1 MNLNSSEVEEPRAC
15 YTEWSKSERETQI
28 QYINANVWNLGKYQW
43 THSQGRCR
51 CREWTCGHSG
61 ESSININTLSG
72 ARRRAGEKMLCSTG
86 STIWWSVMTW
96 RGGGRRGCKYNYG
109 WFALLNGRNQHNIV
123 NIKKKKIH
131 WQMKTCTQRFT
142 AAFMHGGPKV
152 ETAQRFI
159 NNLVYT
165 GIHPYDRIKPIN
177 KKTQNTAQ
185 VKLKSIMPSKI
196 M

>member
-1 MNLNSSEVEEPRAC
+1 M
-15 YTEWSKSERETQI
+15 
-28 QYINANVWNLGKYQW
+28 
-43 THSQGRCR
+43 
-51 CREWTCGHSG
+51 
-61 ESSININTLSG
+61 
-72 ARRRAGEKMLCSTG
+72 
-86 STIWWSVMTW
+86 
-96 RGGGRRGCKYNYG
+96 
-109 WFALLNGRNQHNIV
+109 
-123 NIKKKKIH
+123 
-131 WQMKTCTQRFT
+131 QRFT

>member
-123 NIKKKKIH
+123 NIKKKKYTGK
-131 WQMKTCTQRFT
+131 WRPARKGLQQLLCMV
-142 AAFMHGGPKV
+142 APKWKQHKGSSI
-152 ETAQRFI
+152 TWYI
-159 NNLVYT
+159 LVY
-165 GIHPYDRIKPIN
+165 IHTIE
-177 KKTQNTAQ
+177 
-185 VKLKSIMPSKI
+185 
-196 M
+196 